1 MTLADL
7 KPGQWGQITQI
18 NARQPSVL
26 RLMVLGL
33 VEEVPIQIENVAI
46 GGDPIEVSVFGS
58 SISIR
63 RQDAS
68 QFHVTVMQGN
78 PEPAYG

>member
-18 NARQPSVL
+18 NARQPSIL

-46 GGDPIEVSVFGS
+46 GGDPIEVTVFGS